1 MHIPMQYTFYNN
13 LTGMYMTKILRFPI
27 VIEKTGLSRSTIYLK
42 VSKGDFPKPISL
54 GPNSVGW
61 LEAEIDK
68 WINSKVSE
76 RDAVISFK

>member
-1 MHIPMQYTFYNN
+1 MQYTFYNN

>member
-1 MHIPMQYTFYNN
+1 
-13 LTGMYMTKILRFPI
+13 MTKILRFPI